1 MEVKFS
7 YEEMLQKMKINWKVR
22 LQSYPFWVAVFALI
36 GLIVTD
42 LGLMDLG
49 HYEKY
54 VDAILL
60 VLVAGGIVSDP
71 TTSGLT
77 DSQQALTYKK
87 PKQD

>member
-1 MEVKFS
+1 MR
-7 YEEMLQKMKINWKVR
+7 LKINWKVR
-22 LQSYPFWVAVFALI
+22 LQSYPFWVAFFALV

-60 VLVAGGIVSDP
+60 VLIAGGIVNDP
-71 TTSGLT
+71 TTAGVS
-77 DSQQALTYKK
+77 DSSQALKYQK

>member
-1 MEVKFS
+1 
-7 YEEMLQKMKINWKVR
+7 MKINWKVR

-60 VLVAGGIVSDP
+60 VLVAGGIVTDP
-71 TTSGLT
+71 TTTGIA
-77 DSQQALTYKK
+77 DSKKALSYKK

>member
-1 MEVKFS
+1 
-7 YEEMLQKMKINWKVR
+7 LKINWKVR

-60 VLVAGGIVSDP
+60 VLVAGGIVTDP

-77 DSQQALTYKK
+77 DSQQVLSYIK
-87 PKQD
+87 PKKDDKNETR

>member
-1 MEVKFS
+1 
-7 YEEMLQKMKINWKVR
+7 MKINWKVR
-22 LQSYPFWVAVFALI
+22 LHSYPFWVAVFALI

-60 VLVAGGIVSDP
+60 VLIAGGIVTDP

>member
-1 MEVKFS
+1 
-7 YEEMLQKMKINWKVR
+7 MKINWKVR
-22 LQSYPFWVAVFALI
+22 LQSYPFWVAVFSLI